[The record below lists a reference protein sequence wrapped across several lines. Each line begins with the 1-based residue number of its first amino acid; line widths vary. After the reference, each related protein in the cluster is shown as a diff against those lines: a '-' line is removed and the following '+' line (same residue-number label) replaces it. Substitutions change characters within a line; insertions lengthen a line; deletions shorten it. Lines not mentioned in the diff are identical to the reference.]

1 MSLLMDALKKAEDDK
16 KKAAE
21 EMKAS
26 LEGVAQE
33 AASPPDAAGVSTEPA
48 ASSMTLSTGSL
59 SLEPL
64 TGDFD
69 ASAAS
74 GRNGLSQSVSLERE
88 RSEPSLDT
96 AGRELRD
103 DNSPS
108 ATRAAGRG
116 EQPLPSYDREVTLP
130 SQRAIQ
136 SSLKDYFESSQSVEQ
151 FRPAAP
157 SGEVSGSRSTRTG
170 EVVTRVSANT
180 VFTATRRVSL
190 SRTVNLGLAVVL
202 VLAVSLGALWIW
214 SETSLLAP
222 AGTPLAQVAPTP
234 PAPAVPPTP
243 AAAPGPSAPAAA
255 EDTGAA
261 SNAPINREAPA
272 ETTPPSAIETA
283 ETEAAPAAPLPIPPP
298 AEPELPAFDVSKL
311 PTGPLVTRAWVDT
324 SSIRITKTRNPAGI
338 DPRVRQGYSAYAR
351 GDYRGAEA
359 AYRATLAQQ
368 PDHRDALLGVAA
380 VASQTGRR
388 AEAQGYYERVV
399 RLYPRDAVALAALAN
414 LKGRGAA
421 PDSESRLKLL
431 LDQTPDA
438 SPLHFS
444 LGSLYAKQG
453 RWAEAQ
459 EAYFKAYAKDERN
472 PDYVFNLA
480 VSLDRMGQSRTA
492 LAYYRQALQLADR
505 HAAGFNTAQVLTRIR
520 SLSQLAS
527 R

>member
-1 MSLLMDALKKAEDDK
+1 MSLLMDALKKAEEDK

-21 EMKAS
+21 EMKAG
-26 LEGVAQE
+26 LEDAAQE
-33 AASPPDAAGVSTEPA
+33 AASPPAAAGASTEPA
-48 ASSMTLSTGSL
+48 ASSKTLSTGSL

-69 ASAAS
+69 ASAAL
-74 GRNGLSQSVSLERE
+74 GPNDLSQSVSLERE
-88 RSEPSLDT
+88 RSGEASLDT
-96 AGRELRD
+96 TGRDLPE
-103 DNSPS
+103 DNSLS

-151 FRPAAP
+151 LRPTAP

-180 VFTATRRVSL
+180 VFTATHRVSL
-190 SRTVNLGLAVVL
+190 SRTVNLGLAIVL
-202 VLAVSLGALWIW
+202 VLAVSLGALWVW

-222 AGTPLAQVAPTP
+222 AGTPVAQVAPTP
-234 PAPAVPPTP
+234 PGPALPP
-243 AAAPGPSAPAAA
+243 AATSSPPAPTEETSAANIESITPQ
-255 EDTGAA
+255 
-261 SNAPINREAPA
+261 APA
-272 ETTPPSAIETA
+272 ETTPPSATETA
-283 ETEAAPAAPLPIPPP
+283 QTEPAPAAPLPISSP
-298 AEPELPAFDVSKL
+298 AEPELPAFGESKL
-311 PTGPLVTRAWVDT
+311 PADQGPTRAWVDT
-324 SSIRITKTRNPAGI
+324 SSIRITKTRNPAGVH
-338 DPRVRQGYSAYAR
+338 PRVREAYSAYSR

-359 AYRATLAQQ
+359 SYRTTLAQQ
-368 PDHRDALLGVAA
+368 PDHRDALLGLAA
-380 VASQTGRR
+380 VTLQVGRR
-388 AEAQGYYERVV
+388 TEAQGYYERVV

-414 LKGRGAA
+414 LKGSAAA

-459 EAYFKAYAKDERN
+459 AAYFKAYAKDDRN
-472 PDYVFNLA
+472 PDYAFNLA

-492 LAYYRQALQLADR
+492 LGYYRQALQLADR